1 LQCRFFVSSPAHLPA
16 LLDRLNALGAA
27 FGRRIA
33 GYWRREG
40 EARECEDRVGEEKDA
55 DVRAV
60 LRAQLAKAESAAAEA
75 LKEVGELQP
84 VWEAAFA
91 AAQRCRAAVH
101 AATGGLD
108 LVANGTADDW
118 SEALAAAPE
127 PALLRA
133 LADGARVHLGPD
145 VETAE
150 MARVLSDRLIAE
162 HRIAPHP
169 ATMSAEETAVVA
181 AALVEW
187 RARVERG
194 AAQSGVKARRSLWT
208 WAEAGCTS

>member
-1 LQCRFFVSSPAHLPA
+1 
-16 LLDRLNALGAA
+16 LLDRLNALSAA

-33 GYWRREG
+33 YYWRREV
-40 EARECEDRVGEEKDA
+40 EARECEDRIGQAEDA
-55 DVRAV
+55 DLRAA
-60 LRAQLAKAESAAAEA
+60 LRAQLDKAENAAAEA

-84 VWEAAFA
+84 VWEAAFT
-91 AAQRCRAAVH
+91 AAQRCRTAAH
-101 AATGGLD
+101 AACGGLD
-108 LVANGTADDW
+108 LIANGTADDW

-127 PALLRA
+127 PIVLRA
-133 LADGARVHLGPD
+133 LADRARVHLGPD

-169 ATMSAEETAVVA
+169 ATMSAKETAVVA

-187 RARVERG
+187 RERVERG
-194 AAQSGVKARRSLWT
+194 AAQSGVKAQRSLWT
-208 WAEAGCTS
+208 WAEAGCTN